1 MPNKYSASDVADLYK
16 TMGVVHINRQNGFVV
31 RGMRLSPFYVDGM
44 RISTSVDGMR
54 MVTEM
59 MAEKLE
65 PETFDVVSAPSI
77 SGIPYASVLA
87 SRFEKRL
94 VIDRG
99 LSAKHGMRRRIEG
112 DVRSGDRVVVVD
124 DIAKR
129 GQTLLEISA
138 ELRQLGAVIVMALVT
153 VNATGSAERAL
164 LQREN
169 LRLESLISLHDIG
182 VDLDLQMDQSN
193 QP

>member
-1 MPNKYSASDVADLYK
+1 
-16 TMGVVHINRQNGFVV
+16 
-31 RGMRLSPFYVDGM
+31 
-44 RISTSVDGMR
+44 
-54 MVTEM
+54 
-59 MAEKLE
+59 
-65 PETFDVVSAPSI
+65 
-77 SGIPYASVLA
+77 
-87 SRFEKRL
+87 

-138 ELRQLGAVIVMALVT
+138 ELRELGAVIVMALVT
-153 VNATGSAERAL
+153 VNATGAAERAL
-164 LQREN
+164 LQKEN
-169 LRLESLISLHDIG
+169 LTLESLISLHDIG